1 MTMSWLRSAWCVAA
15 VGVALQASAA
25 DSVDYAAL
33 RRIKAEAFQNS
44 KVMDHLFWMTD
55 ANGPRLTNSPGFQKA
70 GGWAVKRLQDMG
82 LANARQEPW
91 GPFGRGWNYSHYE
104 GHLLEP
110 AYASLVGFPLAWTRG
125 TNGPVTGEPVYAL
138 LETDADLD
146 KWRGKLAGRIVL
158 VDPPKAQPLLSA
170 PLSHRWT
177 EAELQ
182 EEAMAQDPGVP
193 PCREF
198 RLGANGGPCPV
209 LSAADTAKRRVFRK
223 KMQKFLADEGAAVI
237 LQTGTGASTGGTVF
251 GMSFG
256 TADPNEWET
265 PCTIALTPED
275 YNRMVRLLDR
285 GVPVK
290 ATFEVKA
297 EFLPPVESF
306 NVTAEIP
313 GGRLKDE
320 VVMVGA
326 HLDSWATGTG
336 ATDDGAGSAIAIEA
350 LRILKES
357 GLRLDRT
364 VRIGLWAAEE
374 QNLGGSRAYVKQR
387 LGDPQTMAVS
397 KEHDRFSAYFNL
409 DQGGG
414 RIRGV
419 YLQGNDAARP
429 VLESWV
435 APLRDLGVSIVTIRD
450 QSADNKSFDE
460 VGLPSFQF
468 LQDDLEYGTRTWHT
482 NADVYDRVQPGDMM
496 QSAAVV
502 ASFLYHAA
510 NREERLPRKPLPKPA
525 AAGPGGLV
533 RAPSPSPTPV
543 R

>member
-1 MTMSWLRSAWCVAA
+1 MTRLGSMCALAAIGLALNAVAA
-15 VGVALQASAA
+15 
-25 DSVDYAAL
+25 DTVDYAAL
-33 RRIKAEAFQNS
+33 RKIKAEAFQNS
-44 KVMDHLFWMTD
+44 RVMDHLFWLTD
-55 ANGPRLTNSPGFQKA
+55 ANGPRLTNSPGFVRA
-70 GGWAVKRLQDMG
+70 GAWAVKRLQDMG
-82 LANARQEPW
+82 LANVRQEPW

-104 GHLLEP
+104 GHLIEP
-110 AYASLVGFPLAWTRG
+110 AYASLVGFPLAWTKG
-125 TNGPVTGEPVYAL
+125 TTGTVTGEPVYAL

-158 VDPPKAQPLLSA
+158 VDPPKPQPLLTA

-182 EEAMAQDPGVP
+182 DEAMAPDPGVT

-198 RLGANGGPCPV
+198 RLGANGGPCSA
-209 LSAADTAKRRVFRK
+209 LSPADAAKRRVFRK

-256 TADPNEWET
+256 SADPTEWET

-275 YNRMVRLLDR
+275 YNRMVRLLER
-285 GVPVK
+285 GVAVK
-290 ATFEVKA
+290 AAFDVKA

-306 NVTAEIP
+306 NVTAQIP

-320 VVMVGA
+320 VVMIGA

-336 ATDDGAGSAIAIEA
+336 ATDDAAGSAIAMEA
-350 LRILKES
+350 MRILKES

-364 VRIGLWAAEE
+364 VRLGLWAAEE
-374 QNLGGSRAYVKQR
+374 QNLGGSKAYVKQHFA
-387 LGDPQTMAVS
+387 DPRTMIPT

-419 YLQGNDAARP
+419 YLQGNEAARP
-429 VLESWV
+429 ALESWV
-435 APLRDLGVSIVTIRD
+435 APVRDLGVSVVTIRD

-468 LQDDLEYGTRTWHT
+468 LQDDLEYGNRTWHT

-496 QSAAVV
+496 QAAAVV
-502 ASFLYHAA
+502 ANFLYHAA
-510 NREERLPRKPLPKPA
+510 NRDERMPREPMPRPLSAPA
-525 AAGPGGLV
+525 GTALATP
-533 RAPSPSPTPV
+533 APSPLPV

>member
-1 MTMSWLRSAWCVAA
+1 MTMSWFKSVCGAA
-15 VGVALQASAA
+15 GISLAMNAAAA
-25 DSVDYAAL
+25 DSFDYAAL
-33 RRIKAEAFQNS
+33 RKIKVEAFQNS
-44 KVMDHLFWMTD
+44 RVMDHLFWLTD
-55 ANGPRLTNSPGFQKA
+55 ANGPRLTNSPGFIRA
-70 GGWAVKRLQDMG
+70 GGWAVKRLQEIG
-82 LANARQEPW
+82 LANAGQEPW
-91 GPFGRGWNYSHYE
+91 GPFGRGWHYSHYE
-104 GHLLEP
+104 GHLVEP
-110 AYASLVGFPLAWTRG
+110 AYAPLAGFPLAWTKG
-125 TNGPVTGEPVYAL
+125 TDGPVTGEPVYAL

-146 KWRGKLAGRIVL
+146 RWRGKLAGRIVL
-158 VDPPKAQPLLSA
+158 VDPPKPQPLLTA

-177 EAELQ
+177 EDELQ
-182 EEAMAQDPGVP
+182 DEARAPDPGVP

-198 RLGANGGPCPV
+198 RLGANGGPCPA
-209 LSAADTAKRRVFRK
+209 LSLADSLKRRVFRK

-256 TADPNEWET
+256 SADPNEWET
-265 PCTIALTPED
+265 PCTVALTPED

-285 GVPVK
+285 GVPVR
-290 ATFEVKA
+290 ATFDVKA

-313 GGRLKDE
+313 GGRFKDE

-336 ATDDGAGSAIAIEA
+336 ATDDAAGSAIAIEA
-350 LRILKES
+350 LRILKDS
-357 GLRLDRT
+357 GVRLDRT

-374 QNLGGSRAYVKQR
+374 QNLGGSRSYVKQHFA
-387 LGDPQTMAVS
+387 DPRTMEVS

-429 VLESWV
+429 VLENWV
-435 APLRDLGVSIVTIRD
+435 APVRDLGVSIVTIRD
-450 QSADNKSFDE
+450 QSADNRSFDE

-510 NREERLPRKPLPKPA
+510 NREERMPRKPLPKPMPA
-525 AAGPGGLV
+525 PPGS
-533 RAPSPSPTPV
+533 APASPSPTPI

>member
-1 MTMSWLRSAWCVAA
+1 MSWLRNAGCAA
-15 VGVALQASAA
+15 ALGLAFQASASDTA
-25 DSVDYAAL
+25 DFAAL
-33 RRIKAEAFQNS
+33 RKIKVEAFQNS

-55 ANGPRLTNSPGFQKA
+55 VTGARLTNSPAYMKA
-70 GGWAVKRLQDMG
+70 GAWAVKRLQDIG

-91 GPFGRGWNYSHYE
+91 GPFGRGWSYSHYE
-104 GHLLEP
+104 GHLVEP
-110 AYASLVGFPLAWTRG
+110 VYSSLVGFPLAWTKG

-138 LETDADLD
+138 LETDADLE

-158 VDPPKAQPLLSA
+158 VDPPKAQPLLTA

-177 EAELQ
+177 EAELRD
-182 EEAMAQDPGVP
+182 EGMAQDPGVP

-209 LSAADTAKRRVFRK
+209 LSVAETAKRRVFRK
-223 KMQKFLADEGAAVI
+223 KMQKFLADEGAAVV

-256 TADPNEWET
+256 SPDPSEWET
-265 PCTIALTPED
+265 PSTIALTPED
-275 YNRMVRLLDR
+275 YNRIVRLLER

-290 ATFEVKA
+290 TTFEVKA
-297 EFLPPVESF
+297 EFHAPVESF

-336 ATDDGAGSAIAIEA
+336 ATDDAAGSAIAIEA

-357 GLRLDRT
+357 GVRLDRT
-364 VRIGLWAAEE
+364 VRVGLWAAEE
-374 QNLGGSRAYVKQR
+374 QNLGGSRSYVKQHFA
-387 LGDPQTMAVS
+387 DPRTMAVT

-409 DQGGG
+409 DSGGG

-429 VLESWV
+429 VVESFV
-435 APLRDLGVSIVTIRD
+435 EPLRDLGVSLVTIRD

-482 NADVYDRVQPGDMM
+482 NFDVYDRVQPGDMM

-510 NREERLPRKPLPKPA
+510 NREERMPRKPLPKPQPVP
-525 AAGPGGLV
+525 PGAV
-533 RAPSPSPTPV
+533 PASPTPTPGAV

>member
-1 MTMSWLRSAWCVAA
+1 MTKSWLRSAWCMVA
-15 VGVALQASAA
+15 VGLGLQVSAS
-25 DSVDYAAL
+25 DVVDYAAL
-33 RRIKAEAFQNS
+33 GKIKAEAFRNS
-44 KVMDHLFWMTD
+44 KVMDHLFWLTD
-55 ANGPRLTNSPGFQKA
+55 ANGPRLTNSPGYVKA
-70 GGWAVKRLQDMG
+70 GGWAVKRLQEIG
-82 LANARQEPW
+82 LASVRQEPW
-91 GPFGRGWNYSHYE
+91 GPFGRGWDYSHYE
-104 GHLLEP
+104 GHLIEP
-110 AYASLVGFPLAWTRG
+110 AYSSLVGFPLAWTKG

-138 LETDADLD
+138 LETEADLD
-146 KWRGKLAGRIVL
+146 RWRGKLGGRIVL
-158 VDPPKAQPLLSA
+158 VDPPKPQTLLIT

-177 EAELQ
+177 EVELRD
-182 EEAMAQDPGVP
+182 EAMAPDPGVP

-198 RLGANGGPCPV
+198 RLGANGGPCPA
-209 LSAADTAKRRVFRK
+209 LSPAETLKRRVFRK

-237 LQTGTGASTGGTVF
+237 LQPGTGASTGGTVF

-256 TADPNEWET
+256 SQDPTEWET

-275 YNRMVRLLDR
+275 YNRMVRLLER

-290 ATFEVKA
+290 TMFEVKA

-306 NVTAEIP
+306 NVTGEIP

-326 HLDSWATGTG
+326 HLDSWAVGTG
-336 ATDDGAGSAIAIEA
+336 ATDDAAGSAIAIEA
-350 LRILKES
+350 LRILKEA
-357 GLRLDRT
+357 GVRLDRT

-374 QNLGGSRAYVKQR
+374 QGLGGSRSYVKQHFA
-387 LGDPQTMAVS
+387 DPRTMAVS

-429 VLESWV
+429 VLESFV
-435 APLRDLGVSIVTIRD
+435 APLRDLGVSVVTIRD
-450 QSADNKSFDE
+450 QSADNRSFDE

-502 ASFLYHAA
+502 ASFLYHVA
-510 NREERLPRKPLPKPA
+510 NREERMPRKPLPRPA
-525 AAGPGGLV
+525 PPASGAPLG
-533 RAPSPSPTPV
+533 APSPAPTPL